1 MNKPKLIKRAE
12 ILKAANLQTT
22 QAVTT
27 LSQSVSVV
35 KVWINVRQQ
44 NTKYSA
50 REAFASLFAQSPDN
64 CIKC

>member
-12 ILKAANLQTT
+12 ISKAANLQTT
-22 QAVTT
+22 RAVTT

-35 KVWINVRQQ
+35 KEWINVRQQ
-44 NTKYSA
+44 NTKHNA
-50 REAFASLFAQSPDN
+50 REAFASLFAQSPEN